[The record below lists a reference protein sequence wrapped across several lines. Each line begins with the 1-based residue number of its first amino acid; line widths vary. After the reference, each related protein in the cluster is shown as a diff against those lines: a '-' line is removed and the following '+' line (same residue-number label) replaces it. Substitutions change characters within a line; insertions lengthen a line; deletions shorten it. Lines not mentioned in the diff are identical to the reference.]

1 MPRVSDSSWLLVP
14 STSPSV
20 IAAILIIGRDHG
32 GLCLRV
38 QRGNDF
44 FALPAAELEVAVK
57 RAPAARG
64 HVRFGHALIDEGDGK

>member
-1 MPRVSDSSWLLVP
+1 MPRLSESRWHSGT

-57 RAPAARG
+57 RAPIARG
-64 HVRFGHALIDEGDGK
+64 DVWFGHALIDEGDGK